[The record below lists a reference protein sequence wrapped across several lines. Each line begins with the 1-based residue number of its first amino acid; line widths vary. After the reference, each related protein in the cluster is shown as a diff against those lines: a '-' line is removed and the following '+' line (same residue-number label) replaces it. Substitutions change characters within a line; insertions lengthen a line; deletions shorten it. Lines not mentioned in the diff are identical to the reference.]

1 MRNLIEWVAALVGL
15 LVFGTVLGTVIM
27 LGMAA

>member
-1 MRNLIEWVAALVGL
+1 MKNVIEWVAALIGL
-15 LVFGTVLGTVIM
+15 LVFGTVLGTVIL

>member
-1 MRNLIEWVAALVGL
+1 MKELIEWIAALIGL

-27 LGMAA
+27 LGMAV